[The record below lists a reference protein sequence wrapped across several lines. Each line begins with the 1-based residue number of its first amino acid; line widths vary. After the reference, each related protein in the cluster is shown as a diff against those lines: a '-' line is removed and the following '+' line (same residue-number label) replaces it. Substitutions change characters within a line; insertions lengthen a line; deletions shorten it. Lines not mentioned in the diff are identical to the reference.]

1 MKFTL
6 LTFFFH
12 CVYGM
17 SSEPK
22 FTLKKKRYTFIPT
35 LVPVVEKTILLLLNC
50 VGTFVENHLEK
61 KKRKKKSFG
70 RICMRLFWTFHFIP
84 FSFLLIPH
92 LLHD

>member
-22 FTLKKKRYTFIPT
+22 FTLKKKKKDIHLFQHLFQLLKRLY
-35 LVPVVEKTILLLLNC
+35 PVAVKLRW
-50 VGTFVENHLEK
+50 HLC
-61 KKRKKKSFG
+61 RKSFDY
-70 RICMRLFWTFHFIP
+70 ICIILFWTFQFIP
-84 FSFLLIPH
+84 FSFLLIPR

>member
-22 FTLKKKRYTFIPT
+22 FTLKKKKRYTFIPT

-61 KKRKKKSFG
+61 KKKKKIIWPYMYEIILDFP
-70 RICMRLFWTFHFIP
+70 FHSIF
-84 FSFLLIPH
+84 FLANTTLAS
-92 LLHD
+92 